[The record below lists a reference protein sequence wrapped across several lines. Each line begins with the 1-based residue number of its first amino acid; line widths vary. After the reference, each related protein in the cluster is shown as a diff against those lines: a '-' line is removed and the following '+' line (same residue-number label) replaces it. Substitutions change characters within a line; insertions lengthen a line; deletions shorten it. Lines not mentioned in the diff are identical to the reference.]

1 MIAAAADYIVMRR
14 TTGGHLASVTT
25 YLLVTARVAAAVFL
39 ASLRKGQAMAVYA
52 AWLRW
57 AQASSEIA
65 MSRAATETAVA
76 ASGSTLRGG

>member
-1 MIAAAADYIVMRR
+1 MIATAADYIVMRR
-14 TTGGHLASVTT
+14 IIGGRLASVTT

-39 ASLRKGQAMAVYA
+39 ASLRKGQAVAVYA

-76 ASGSTLRGG
+76 ASGSTSRGG